1 MWCGFANFNPLSW
14 IFNAISNEK
23 SCLITM
29 TFLPTY
35 NLDVRTVLEEVFPAC
50 WILIGQCKF
59 SARQRYV
66 RSSARPLFASSLVDV
81 FSFFLRRFHFLK
93 LVYRFFLW
101 SVFTYNLREL
111 HLMFGSQNHIDSADQ
126 PTSQFV
132 GESWK
137 ERPPIRG
144 VPTDPHSADY
154 PMDYP
159 HGLL

>member
-23 SCLITM
+23 SCLISM

-35 NLDVRTVLEEVFPAC
+35 IDVRTVLEEVFPAC
-50 WILIGQCKF
+50 WILIGQFK
-59 SARQRYV
+59 SPARQRYV
-66 RSSARPLFASSLVDV
+66 RSSARPLFSL
-81 FSFFLRRFHFLK
+81 LHPLMYFHFSSPFSLFETS
-93 LVYRFFLW
+93 LQVFLW

-111 HLMFGSQNHIDSADQ
+111 HLMLGSQNHIDSTDQ

-137 ERPPIRG
+137 ERLPIRG